1 MKRFQ
6 FFNCFVEN
14 YFVVKSKILIK
25 ILKVKLNK
33 FYIHDIKNIK
43 NIRCKSLKN
52 FDQIDKPKRN
62 SQPIEFSA
70 VSNKIDSL
78 LFLRLLRWRIKICHA
93 IMHQKYSGIKNIL
106 FALSFR
112 NIFWFIEIFV
122 LTGCTSC

>member
-52 FDQIDKPKRN
+52 FDQIDKSKRN
-62 SQPIEFSA
+62 SQPIEFIA
-70 VSNKIDSL
+70 VSNN
-78 LFLRLLRWRIKICHA
+78 A
-93 IMHQKYSGIKNIL
+93 IMHQKYAGIKNML
-106 FALSFR
+106 YALSFR
-112 NIFWFIEIFV
+112 NIFLVHRDFRVNWLYQLLME
-122 LTGCTSC
+122 LKL